1 MNESNV
7 NVNEQTGI
15 NC

>member
-1 MNESNV
+1 MNES